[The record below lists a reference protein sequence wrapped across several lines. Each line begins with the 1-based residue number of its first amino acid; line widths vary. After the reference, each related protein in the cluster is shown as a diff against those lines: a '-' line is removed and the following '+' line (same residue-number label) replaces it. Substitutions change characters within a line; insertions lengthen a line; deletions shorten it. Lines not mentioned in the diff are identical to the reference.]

1 MITKTIERNTGTG
14 FTEVSFEET
23 VHNSTDI
30 LKARC
35 VKSIY
40 DYDNNRIEHIFKVD
54 IYNSSNVFQSTYYA
68 TYMDYNKPAVIE
80 AEYDESGDWVQDIET
95 IEEADNRIDQLD
107 ALFASQ
113 IKPLLIAGMKK
124 HLGY

>member
-1 MITKTIERNTGTG
+1 MITKTIERNTGNG

-23 VHNSTDI
+23 VHNSTDVI
-30 LKARC
+30 KARC

-54 IYNSSNVFQSTYYA
+54 IYNSSDVFQSTSYA
-68 TYMDYNKPAVIE
+68 TYMDYNKPETVE
-80 AEYDESGDWVQDIET
+80 AEYNESGDWVQDIEV